1 MLKLESCQIL
11 YTCIGH
17 VKSQHTDDKSF
28 TLKSGVNS
36 VCFKIWLMHTKI
48 YMIYVI
54 WPRPFQGLFAVGGLA
69 LATRSTDLPNLK
81 SLIPLTTKVW
91 KAIQSIENGMV

>member
-1 MLKLESCQIL
+1 MYLSLGTKFKVSYMLKLESCQIL

-54 WPRPFQGLFAVGGLA
+54 
-69 LATRSTDLPNLK
+69 
-81 SLIPLTTKVW
+81 
-91 KAIQSIENGMV
+91 